1 MSETT
6 TNDAKH
12 EETELTLK
20 ARVESLEGAVASL
33 VEQNKNILVN
43 FREMI
48 SAVLAVSYPGQEQ
61 ISEDE

>member
-1 MSETT
+1 MPETT
-6 TNDAKH
+6 TNDVDY
-12 EETELTLK
+12 EEAELALK
-20 ARVESLEGAVASL
+20 ARVESLEKTVVSL
-33 VEQNKNILVN
+33 VKQHKNILVN